1 MSKLAHIKQ
10 DKHLQIDNILNNQS
24 TVIDVF
30 YSIVPINNLY
40 DKYRVSTNWRQPP
53 VYKICL

>member
-1 MSKLAHIKQ
+1 MSKLAYIKQ
-10 DKHLQIDNILNNQS
+10 DEHLQIDNILNKQS

-40 DKYRVSTNWRQPP
+40 DKYRVSTNWRQL
-53 VYKICL
+53 YKCL